1 MSLSFEPVWSWTLT
15 IVACAAMLAATGL
28 AYPRRIQH
36 LPAGWRR
43 ALIVLRLTI
52 ILLLC
57 AMLLRPALVME
68 STDKS
73 EAILYVLAD
82 ASRSMQTTDIPGG
95 GSRREALLK
104 TLTDADPSLKTIAEK
119 AEIRLRDFSD
129 LPKVVETPGPAADGS
144 VTAIGKTLE
153 ATSEEMGRS
162 RVPAIILLGDGRQAA
177 SGALDVDPVSIAK
190 QFGRAQRAIY
200 SVGFG
205 STEASNAGID
215 LALEELD
222 VSREVFQG
230 NVLPIRVRLKAV
242 GAQGQNVKVRVLLE
256 NRTGKVDG
264 QSGEMEAVPLS
275 EESKSLVSLVPQNAS
290 EDQLIRLQIAP
301 NQAGDLKLA
310 VEAEPLPGEVRKAN
324 NRVETMIRIRR
335 GGIRVAYFDIP
346 RPEQKWIRKVND
358 STRIQMDFYPI
369 RSGTFLNRNE
379 IPARFFEP
387 GNYDGYI
394 IGDVPAT
401 AFTADQLAKLA
412 QCVARGSGLMMTG
425 GHQNFGQGGYAQS
438 ALASLFP
445 IELPPENQQL
455 TDPQKM
461 LPSRDGLSH
470 YVLQITSA
478 DQNRTR
484 WEALPPLTGANLL
497 RPRDRSLAQ
506 ILATSEQGYPLL
518 IAHNVGIARVMVFA
532 GDTTWQWVMK
542 GFAEEH
548 SRFWRQTILWLT
560 RKETDDEQT
569 VWITA
574 TPRDLSPGQP
584 TELSFGARDAQ
595 SGQPIAEAQYEV
607 TVTNPKGE
615 LQPVAVR
622 AGVGMSLATYD
633 KTLESGD
640 YWARVRAT
648 VNGQAIAGIAVT
660 RFHVNAR
667 DPELDDST
675 ADYSQ
680 LREISHSSGGEFLTP
695 EQLLEKLKNWAENG
709 LPGLS
714 LTRRE
719 QITLWDNWFSLLL
732 IVSLLTIEWAMRKK
746 RGLV

>member
-1 MSLSFEPVWSWTLT
+1 MSLSFEPVWSWILT
-15 IVACAAMLAATGL
+15 MVACAAMLAATGL

-36 LPAGWRR
+36 LSVGWRR
-43 ALIVLRLTI
+43 LLIGLRLAM

-57 AMLLRPALVME
+57 GLLLRPALVLE
-68 STDKS
+68 STDQS
-73 EAILYVLAD
+73 EAILYVLTD
-82 ASRSMQTTDIPGG
+82 ASRSMQTTDVPGG
-95 GSRREALLK
+95 GSRRDALLR
-104 TLTDADPSLKTIAEK
+104 TLADADPGLKAIAEK
-119 AEIRLRDFSD
+119 AEIRIRDFSD
-129 LPKVVETPGPAADGS
+129 LPRSVEAPGPVADGS

-153 ATSEEMGRS
+153 ATSVEIARS
-162 RVPAIILLGDGRQAA
+162 RVPALLLLGDGRQAA
-177 SGALDVDPVSIAK
+177 SGALDVDPVAVAK

-200 SVGFG
+200 SVGYG
-205 STEASNAGID
+205 STEASTTGID

-230 NVLPIRVRLKAV
+230 NVLPIRVRLKAS
-242 GAQGQNVKVRVLLE
+242 GAQGQNVRVRVMLE
-256 NRTGKVDG
+256 NRSGKVDG
-264 QSGEMEAVPLS
+264 QSGPMEAVPLS
-275 EESKSLVSLVPQNAS
+275 EENKSVVSIIPQGAS
-290 EDQLIRLQIAP
+290 EDQLIRLQVAP
-301 NQAGDLKLA
+301 TQAGDLKLA
-310 VEAEPLPGEVRKAN
+310 VEADVLPGEVRKTN
-324 NRVETMIRIRR
+324 NRVETIIRVRR

-346 RPEQKWIRKVND
+346 RSEQKWIKKVND
-358 STRIQMDFYPI
+358 STRIQLDFYPI
-369 RSGTFLNRNE
+369 RAGAFLNRNE
-379 IPARFFEP
+379 IPDRFFEP

-394 IGDVPAT
+394 IGDLPST
-401 AFTADQLAKLA
+401 AFTGDQLVKLA
-412 QCVARGSGLMMTG
+412 ECVSRGSGLLMTG
-425 GHQNFGQGGYAQS
+425 GHQNYGQGGYAQS
-438 ALASLFP
+438 PLAPLFP

-470 YVLQITSA
+470 YVLQIASG

-518 IAHNVGIARVMVFA
+518 IAHNVGLARVMVFA

-548 SRFWRQTILWLT
+548 ARFWRQTILWLT
-560 RKETDDEQT
+560 RKETDDEQS

-574 TPRDLSPGQP
+574 TPRDLSPGQV
-584 TELSFGARDAQ
+584 TELAFGARNTET
-595 SGQPIAEAQYEV
+595 GQLISAAQYEV

-622 AGVGMSLATYD
+622 AGAGMSLADYE
-633 KTLESGD
+633 KTLEPGD

-648 VNGQAIAGIAVT
+648 VDGQAIAGIAVT

-680 LREISHSSGGEFLTP
+680 LREISFASGGEFLTP
-695 EQLLEKLKNWAENG
+695 EQLLEKLQEWAENG

-732 IVSLLTIEWAMRKK
+732 IVILLTLEWAIRKK